1 MITVVAALI
10 EKYGK
15 FMSLNV
21 VKDENADSDKIVDF
35 ITHLSDNTYHD
46 YEKALEYYEKAAK
59 AGHTS
64 AQAAYDRVKRL
75 IVES

>member
-1 MITVVAALI
+1 MIQD
-10 EKYGK
+10 E
-15 FMSLNV
+15 LN
-21 VKDENADSDKIVDF
+21 N

-75 IVES
+75 IEES